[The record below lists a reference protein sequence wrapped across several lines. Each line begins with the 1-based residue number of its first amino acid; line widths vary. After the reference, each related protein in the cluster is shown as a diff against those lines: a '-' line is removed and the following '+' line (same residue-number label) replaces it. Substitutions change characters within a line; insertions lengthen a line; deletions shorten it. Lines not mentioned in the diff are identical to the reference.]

1 MAFFI
6 FDDEAQQVFQE
17 IAINSRNVNEQYYTR
32 LMKSKYLDLCS
43 FIFERKDRRSFSRDV
58 GHETNIISRYIDGC
72 LIAIYD
78 SGLKVSI
85 LDEHLA

>member
-32 LMKSKYLDLCS
+32 LMKSNLDLCS
-43 FIFERKDRRSFSRDV
+43 FTFEGKDRRSFSRDV
-58 GHETNIISRYIDGC
+58 GHETNIVSRYIDGC
-72 LIAIYD
+72 SIAIYD

>member
-32 LMKSKYLDLCS
+32 LMKSNLDLFS
-43 FIFERKDRRSFSRDV
+43 FTFEGKDRRSFSRDV
-58 GHETNIISRYIDGC
+58 GHETNIVSRYIDGC
-72 LIAIYD
+72 SIAIYD

>member
-17 IAINSRNVNEQYYTR
+17 IAINSRNVNEQYYTH
-32 LMKSKYLDLCS
+32 LMKSNLDLCS
-43 FIFERKDRRSFSRDV
+43 FTFEGKDRRSFSRDV
-58 GHETNIISRYIDGC
+58 GHETNIVSRYIDGC
-72 LIAIYD
+72 SIAIYD

>member
-32 LMKSKYLDLCS
+32 LMKSNLDLCS
-43 FIFERKDRRSFSRDV
+43 FTFEGKDRRSFSRDV

>member
-32 LMKSKYLDLCS
+32 LMKSNLDLCS
-43 FIFERKDRRSFSRDV
+43 FTFEGKDRRSFSRDV
-58 GHETNIISRYIDGC
+58 GHETNIVSRYIDGC